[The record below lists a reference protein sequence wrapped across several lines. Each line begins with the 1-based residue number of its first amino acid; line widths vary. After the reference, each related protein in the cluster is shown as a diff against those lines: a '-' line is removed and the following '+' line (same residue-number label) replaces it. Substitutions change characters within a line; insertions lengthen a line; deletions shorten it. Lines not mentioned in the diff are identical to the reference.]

1 MSKSTEPPG
10 PAQHRSGQQRFIIGS
25 SDSALLAELARELAF
40 DAEVR
45 LLRVL
50 GAEDAPSLLVVEMSP
65 EHAEALEERLGPQ
78 VTIEPDLPL
87 EPLGHGPRSAMRKTI
102 AMAGKG
108 KGEDEKSRAQTSRET
123 KRQPDSLRTG
133 SDDAEST
140 PEPNTIKPR
149 RQRYMLATKSP
160 MQLMA
165 AGVSEQP
172 ISPATLHQM
181 LTEDSQ
187 VQVVRRLQ
195 PARATLFSS
204 ETLVSEIVVAEMEVE
219 YAQMLRHQLPQVQV
233 ERDHLL
239 TYTTTATPSA
249 RMTATPDRASAES
262 LLLPLGLQTTISFL
276 VQGPSANPLRDVTI
290 HVIGTAGHFQAV
302 TGSDGRAHVT
312 LFGDT
317 PQSVQSI
324 LVMPS
329 EGHWNWRLERPALM
343 TGRDNVITLRKLSD
357 TFTGFPGQQIF
368 GWGQRAMR
376 LEQLSPTF
384 RGAGVKIAV
393 IDSGADTRHPDL
405 KNKIAAGKDLVDR
418 TPTGWTVDT
427 VRHGSH
433 CSGIIT
439 AADNGQ
445 GIFGVA
451 TEAEIHI
458 CKIFPGGW
466 QSDLIEALDYCIDNQ
481 IDVVNLSMGMPG
493 YNNLIA
499 QKINDARNLGVACVV
514 AAGNTAGPVNF
525 PGNIPT
531 VLTVA
536 AIGKVGT
543 YPLDS
548 GHAAEALPANRDGYF
563 SARFT
568 CLGPEID
575 VCAPGVAILSTV
587 PGGYA
592 AWDGTSQAA
601 PHVTGLAALVL
612 AHREEFRNEFR
623 YRDHRRVDRLF
634 QVIKASCVPIN
645 IGDRNRTGAGMPDAV
660 RAFEPIPVEAAADSV
675 QQGILDEIIKKL
687 IEAGLT
693 PAAGMSLQQLVP
705 AQASPVS
712 AGSAAASSVPARP
725 ATGVSGALAQLD
737 YEMYSAGLA
746 GYGPDPLS

>member
-1 MSKSTEPPG
+1 M
-10 PAQHRSGQQRFIIGS
+10 IGS
-25 SDSALLAELARELAF
+25 SNGELLAKLAHELAS
-40 DAEVR
+40 DPEVR
-45 LLRVL
+45 LLRKL
-50 GAEDAPSLLVVEMSP
+50 GDGDAPSLLVVEMSP
-65 EHAEALEERLGPQ
+65 EHAVTLNERLAPQ
-78 VTIEPDLPL
+78 VTVEPDLPL
-87 EPLGHGPRSAMRKTI
+87 EPLGHSPRSAKRTTI
-102 AMAGKG
+102 VMAGKD
-108 KGEDEKSRAQTSRET
+108 KGDAEKPRGRTSKEPKRRTTSSSAQ
-123 KRQPDSLRTG
+123 
-133 SDDAEST
+133 SDDAKTT
-140 PEPNTIKPR
+140 PDSIDIKSR
-149 RQRYMLATKSP
+149 RQRYMMAAKSP

-165 AGVSEQP
+165 MGVSEQP

-181 LTEDSQ
+181 LTEDAH

-204 ETLVSEIVVAEMEVE
+204 ETSVSEIVVAEMDVE

-233 ERDHLL
+233 ERDQLL
-239 TYTTTATPSA
+239 TYAAAPPSTGVA
-249 RMTATPDRASAES
+249 AGPEVAAAEP

-276 VQGPSANPLRDVTI
+276 VQSPAAEPLRDVTI
-290 HVIGTAGHFQAV
+290 HVIGTAGLFQAV
-302 TGSDGRAHVT
+302 TGGDGRAHVT

-324 LVMPS
+324 LVMPA
-329 EGHWNWRLERPALM
+329 EGYWNWRMERPALA
-343 TGRDNVITLRKLSD
+343 TGRDNVVTLRRLSD
-357 TFTGFPGQQIF
+357 LFTGFPAQQTF

-376 LEQLSPTF
+376 LDKLSPTF
-384 RGAGVKIAV
+384 RGAGVKVAV
-393 IDSGADTRHPDL
+393 IDSGVDTRHPDL
-405 KNKIAAGKDLVDR
+405 KNEVAAGKDLVDR

-439 AADNGQ
+439 AADNGK
-445 GIFGVA
+445 GIFGFA

-493 YNNLIA
+493 YNNLVA

-543 YPLDS
+543 YPTDS
-548 GHAAEALPANRDGYF
+548 GHAAEATPANSDGYF

-612 AHREEFRNEFR
+612 AHRDEFRNEFR
-623 YRDHRRVDRLF
+623 YRDRRRVDRLF
-634 QVIKASCVPIN
+634 QVLKASCVPVDL
-645 IGDRNRTGAGMPDAV
+645 GDRNRTGVGMPDAV
-660 RAFEPIPVEAAADSV
+660 RAFEPISADAMV
-675 QQGILDEIIKKL
+675 DVGQQAMLDELIKKL

-693 PAAGMSLQQLVP
+693 PATGLAPQQFVP
-705 AQASPVS
+705 GQASPS
-712 AGSAAASSVPARP
+712 STDSTAASSGQERLI
-725 ATGVSGALAQLD
+725 TSVSGALAQLD
-737 YEMYSAGLA
+737 HEMYSAGLT
-746 GYGPDPLS
+746 GYGPDPLA